1 MNYIYQNSQTEAG
14 EYDRSALEQL
24 LGELEEGDCLA
35 VAQLS
40 CAADS
45 AAALLEL
52 LEDMQRRGIRFR
64 SVAEGLDTGTPAG
77 AQAVTLLKAMLQLDA
92 GQKPREDAPPKGRKP
107 IEVDEEMFD
116 QILERWKRG
125 EITARQAMAELNLKP
140 NTFYRRVKEREGKS
154 STDSLLDAARKLG
167 KDIVSTVTEGGKEL
181 QQAAGKLAAE
191 CDLSSLSDA
200 ARKNITAAGKVIS
213 SRMDSLSR
221 DFQEAMQRCEK
232 KAEESAE
239 KPEDTQAPE
248 APEDEAVQ
256 PAPAV
261 PEEPEVP
268 NVPDASEMP
277 EVPDASEVPDAPEA
291 PEAPEE
297 PEAPLTEPEAPDAP
311 QPPEYL

>member
-1 MNYIYQNSQTEAG
+1 MNYIYQNSRTEAG

-77 AQAVTLLKAMLQLDA
+77 TQAIALLKAMLQLDA
-92 GQKPREDAPPKGRKP
+92 GQKPQEDAPQKGRKP
-107 IEVDEEMFD
+107 IEIDEEMFD
-116 QILERWKRG
+116 RILERWKNG
-125 EITARQAMAELNLKP
+125 EITARQAMAELDLKP

-167 KDIVSTVTEGGKEL
+167 KDIVNTVTEGGKEL

-232 KAEESAE
+232 KPEESAE
-239 KPEDTQAPE
+239 KAEGAQAPE
-248 APEDEAVQ
+248 AQPEEAVQ
-256 PAPAV
+256 PAPPV
-261 PEEPEVP
+261 PEAPEVP
-268 NVPDASEMP
+268 EASEMP
-277 EVPDASEVPDAPEA
+277 EVPEASEMPEA
-291 PEAPEE
+291 PEVPEVPE
-297 PEAPLTEPEAPDAP
+297 APEAPLTEPETPDAP
-311 QPPEYL
+311 QEPEYL

>member
-1 MNYIYQNSQTEAG
+1 MNYIYQNSRTEAG

-77 AQAVTLLKAMLQLDA
+77 TQAIALLKAMLQLDA
-92 GQKPREDAPPKGRKP
+92 GQKPQEDAPQKGRKP
-107 IEVDEEMFD
+107 IEIDEEMFD
-116 QILERWKRG
+116 RILERWKNG
-125 EITARQAMAELNLKP
+125 EITARQAMAELDLKP

-167 KDIVSTVTEGGKEL
+167 KDIVNTVTEGGKEL

-232 KAEESAE
+232 KPEESAE
-239 KPEDTQAPE
+239 KAEGAQAPE
-248 APEDEAVQ
+248 AQPEEAVQ
-256 PAPAV
+256 PAPPV

-268 NVPDASEMP
+268 EASEMP
-277 EVPDASEVPDAPEA
+277 EVPEASEMPEVPEA
-291 PEAPEE
+291 
-297 PEAPLTEPEAPDAP
+297 PEAPLTEPETPDAP
-311 QPPEYL
+311 QEPEYL

>member
-1 MNYIYQNSQTEAG
+1 MNYIYQNSRTEAG

-77 AQAVTLLKAMLQLDA
+77 TQAIALLKAMLQLDA
-92 GQKPREDAPPKGRKP
+92 GQKPQEDAPQKGRKP
-107 IEVDEEMFD
+107 IEIDEEMFD
-116 QILERWKRG
+116 RILERWKNG
-125 EITARQAMAELNLKP
+125 EITARQAMAELDLKP

-167 KDIVSTVTEGGKEL
+167 KDIVNTVTEGGKEL

-200 ARKNITAAGKVIS
+200 ARRNITAAGKVIS

-232 KAEESAE
+232 KPEESAE
-239 KPEDTQAPE
+239 KAEGAQAPE
-248 APEDEAVQ
+248 AQPEEAVQ
-256 PAPAV
+256 PAPPV

-268 NVPDASEMP
+268 EASEMP
-277 EVPDASEVPDAPEA
+277 EVPEASEMPEA
-291 PEAPEE
+291 PEVPEVPE
-297 PEAPLTEPEAPDAP
+297 APEAPLTEPETPDAP
-311 QPPEYL
+311 QEPEYL

>member
-1 MNYIYQNSQTEAG
+1 MNYIYQNSRTEAG

-40 CAADS
+40 CAAAS

-77 AQAVTLLKAMLQLDA
+77 TQAIALLKAMLQLDA
-92 GQKPREDAPPKGRKP
+92 GQKPQEDAPQKGRKP
-107 IEVDEEMFD
+107 IEIDEEMFD
-116 QILERWKRG
+116 RILERWKNG
-125 EITARQAMAELNLKP
+125 EITARQAMAELDLKP

-167 KDIVSTVTEGGKEL
+167 KDIVNTVTEGGKEL

-232 KAEESAE
+232 KPEESAE
-239 KPEDTQAPE
+239 KAEGAQAPE
-248 APEDEAVQ
+248 AQPEEAVQ
-256 PAPAV
+256 PAPPV

-268 NVPDASEMP
+268 EASEMP
-277 EVPDASEVPDAPEA
+277 EVPEASEMPEA
-291 PEAPEE
+291 PEVPEVPE
-297 PEAPLTEPEAPDAP
+297 APEAPLTEPETPDAP
-311 QPPEYL
+311 QEPEYL

>member
-1 MNYIYQNSQTEAG
+1 MNYIYQNSRTEAG

-77 AQAVTLLKAMLQLDA
+77 TQAIALLKAMLQLDA
-92 GQKPREDAPPKGRKP
+92 GQKPREDAPQKGRKP
-107 IEVDEEMFD
+107 IEIDEEMFD
-116 QILERWKRG
+116 RILERWKNG
-125 EITARQAMAELNLKP
+125 EITARQAMAELDLKP

-167 KDIVSTVTEGGKEL
+167 KDIVNTVAEGGKEL

-232 KAEESAE
+232 KPEESAE
-239 KPEDTQAPE
+239 KPEDVQAPE
-248 APEDEAVQ
+248 AQPEEPVQ
-256 PAPAV
+256 PAPPV

-268 NVPDASEMP
+268 EASEMP
-277 EVPDASEVPDAPEA
+277 EVPEASEMPEVPEVPEVPEA
-291 PEAPEE
+291 
-297 PEAPLTEPEAPDAP
+297 PEAPLTEPETPEAP
-311 QPPEYL
+311 QEPEYL

>member
-1 MNYIYQNSQTEAG
+1 MNYIYQNSRTEAG

-77 AQAVTLLKAMLQLDA
+77 TQAIALLKAMLQLDA
-92 GQKPREDAPPKGRKP
+92 GQKPQEDAPQKGRKP
-107 IEVDEEMFD
+107 IEIDEEMFD
-116 QILERWKRG
+116 RILERWKNG
-125 EITARQAMAELNLKP
+125 EITARQAMAELDLKP

-167 KDIVSTVTEGGKEL
+167 KDIVNTVTEGGKEL

-232 KAEESAE
+232 KPEESAE
-239 KPEDTQAPE
+239 KAEGAQAPE
-248 APEDEAVQ
+248 AQPGEAVQ
-256 PAPAV
+256 PAPPV

-268 NVPDASEMP
+268 EASEMP
-277 EVPDASEVPDAPEA
+277 EVPEASEMPEA
-291 PEAPEE
+291 PEVPEVPE
-297 PEAPLTEPEAPDAP
+297 APEAPLTEPETPDAP
-311 QPPEYL
+311 QEPEYL

>member
-77 AQAVTLLKAMLQLDA
+77 AQAVALLKAMLQLDA
-92 GQKPREDAPPKGRKP
+92 GQKPREDAAPKGRKP

-154 STDSLLDAARKLG
+154 STDSLLDAAKKLG
-167 KDIVSTVTEGGKEL
+167 KDIVNTMTEGGKEL

-232 KAEESAE
+232 KPEESAE

-248 APEDEAVQ
+248 AESEETVQ

-268 NVPDASEMP
+268 EASEMP
-277 EVPDASEVPDAPEA
+277 EVPEASEMPEAPEVPEA
-291 PEAPEE
+291 PEA
-297 PEAPLTEPEAPDAP
+297 PEAPLTEPEEPDAP

>member
-1 MNYIYQNSQTEAG
+1 MNYIYQNSRTEAG

-24 LGELEEGDCLA
+24 LGDLEEGDCLA

-77 AQAVTLLKAMLQLDA
+77 TQAIALLKAMLQLDA
-92 GQKPREDAPPKGRKP
+92 GQKPQEDAPQKGRKP
-107 IEVDEEMFD
+107 IEIDEEMFD
-116 QILERWKRG
+116 RILERWKNG
-125 EITARQAMAELNLKP
+125 EITARQAMAELDLKP

-167 KDIVSTVTEGGKEL
+167 KDIVNTVTEGGKEL

-232 KAEESAE
+232 KPEESAE
-239 KPEDTQAPE
+239 KAEGAQAPE
-248 APEDEAVQ
+248 AQPEEAVQ
-256 PAPAV
+256 PAPPV

-268 NVPDASEMP
+268 EASEMP
-277 EVPDASEVPDAPEA
+277 EVPEASEMPEA
-291 PEAPEE
+291 PEVPEVPE
-297 PEAPLTEPEAPDAP
+297 APEAPLTEPETPDAP
-311 QPPEYL
+311 QEPEYL